1 MNANKKNEPRN
12 INEINSKS
20 NSLILTREQAY
31 FQISNNLYAQNE
43 VIKVTFNNNRAHH
56 GKTYIY
62 NHDDLYDKTMSKNFG
77 DGYYETVKKEDIL
90 EEADEVEDQNETAK
104 LLKGA
109 KNIG

>member
-62 NHDDLYDKTMSKNFG
+62 NHDDLYDKTIHHLRTLPVWEREGIFTSSNNIPGWAM
-77 DGYYETVKKEDIL
+77 ETGLVTRI
-90 EEADEVEDQNETAK
+90 N
-104 LLKGA
+104 
-109 KNIG
+109 